1 MVYHVVMWN
10 FKEEV
15 EEAKKAALIAD
26 MKVNLE
32 SLVGKVP
39 GLLSAS
45 FIAAPLASSTHDI
58 ALYTTFE
65 KAEDIKGYSGHPD
78 HVHVANTYVRPYVH
92 NRACLDF
99 EL

>member
-10 FKEEV
+10 FKDEV
-15 EEAKKAALIAD
+15 EEAKKEALIAD
-26 MKVNLE
+26 MKANLE

-39 GLLSAS
+39 GLLTANFVSK
-45 FIAAPLASSTHDI
+45 PLASSTHDI

-78 HVHVANTYVRPYVH
+78 HVHVANTYVRPYVY

-99 EL
+99 EM